1 MKKKFFTREV
11 KVGIMAVVAIFIL
24 YFGINFLK
32 GIDIF
37 KTVNY
42 FYGKYENI
50 DGLVPSSP
58 VLIKGYKV
66 GQVEEV
72 KYDFTKQIPFTVK
85 ISIEKSIAL
94 PRDTKI
100 ELFDN
105 GLLGGKAIQLILTPS
120 LSDDCYKNGDTIVSQ
135 VGAGLLAQLSGEI
148 MPKIDSLIAAATGKI
163 NSLDT
168 ESLNSSLAS
177 FKTITGNLEHSS
189 QKLDK
194 MMQYDIP
201 KMLANVNS
209 MTGNLNNVSENL
221 KKIDFEQTFASIDS
235 TISNLKLLTDKINS
249 DNGSLGLLLNDKTL
263 YDNLNNTVNSADK
276 LLIDLKQNP
285 KRYVHF
291 SLW

>member
-1 MKKKFFTREV
+1 MKKTFFTREV
-11 KVGIMAVVAIFIL
+11 KVGIMAIVAIFIL

-37 KTVNY
+37 KSVNY

-58 VLIKGYKV
+58 VMIKGYKA

-72 KYDFTKQIPFTVK
+72 KYDFTKEIPFTVK
-85 ISIEKSIAL
+85 ISIDKDIVL
-94 PRDTKI
+94 PRNTKI
-100 ELFDN
+100 ELFDD
-105 GLLGGKAIQLILTPS
+105 GLLGGKAIQLVLIPS
-120 LSDDCYKNGDTIVSQ
+120 VSQNYYTSGDTIESQ
-135 VGAGLLAQLSGEI
+135 VRAGLIEQLAGELL
-148 MPKIDSLIAAATGKI
+148 PKIDSLIVSANNKL

-177 FKTITGNLEHSS
+177 FKNIAGNLENTSL
-189 QKLDK
+189 KLDR

-201 KMLANVNS
+201 QLITNVNS
-209 MTGNLNNVSENL
+209 VANNFDEVSGNL
-221 KKIDFEQTFASIDS
+221 KKVDFEQTFASIDS
-235 TISNLKLLTDKINS
+235 TLANLKLLTEKINS

-263 YDNLNNTVNSADK
+263 YDNLNTTVNSVDK
-276 LLIDLKQNP
+276 LMIDLKQNP